1 MAKSRTEKIA
11 SYDEQ
16 IAALQK
22 KRTEELDKQKQ
33 EEKDEREKRQR
44 KRGEILEKLIPETV
58 DLTVEQFT
66 ALLNKTTANP
76 FGRDKL
82 AEIIKES
89 ESKPKPKPHRRRNP
103 HLHPRMKSPPHN
115 RHQHNHHRA
124 TSQYHNIHN
133 PHHTKNQ
140 TSPQMQMTAKIKP
153 VQFRSTDFAIG
164 KIQNP
169 NRTAAAI
176 PLPLYQRKRYCHVY
190 DIGETDIIGGFTVSK
205 HSKRITFCVLAGE
218 TPDPKT

>member
-58 DLTVEQFT
+58 DLTIEQFT
-66 ALLNKTTANP
+66 TLLNRTTANP

-82 AEIIKES
+82 AEIIKEG
-89 ESKPKPKPHRRRNP
+89 EAKPKPQTTQPPQSSPTNEKPTP
-103 HLHPRMKSPPHN
+103 QPPQSPPDGKPTA
-115 RHQHNHHRA
+115 Q
-124 TSQYHNIHN
+124 SQSPSHEKPNQPTN
-133 PHHTKNQ
+133 ANDRKN
-140 TSPQMQMTAKIKP
+140 
-153 VQFRSTDFAIG
+153 
-164 KIQNP
+164 
-169 NRTAAAI
+169 
-176 PLPLYQRKRYCHVY
+176 
-190 DIGETDIIGGFTVSK
+190 
-205 HSKRITFCVLAGE
+205 
-218 TPDPKT
+218 

>member
-58 DLTVEQFT
+58 DLTIEQFT
-66 ALLNKTTANP
+66 TLLNRTTANP

-89 ESKPKPKPHRRRNP
+89 DAKTKPQTTPTPPPQSSPTTQPPSTQSSPSDKLTPQPP
-103 HLHPRMKSPPHN
+103 QSPPNGKLTPQPQTPSHEKSN
-115 RHQHNHHRA
+115 QPTNTDGR
-124 TSQYHNIHN
+124 
-133 PHHTKNQ
+133 KN
-140 TSPQMQMTAKIKP
+140 
-153 VQFRSTDFAIG
+153 
-164 KIQNP
+164 
-169 NRTAAAI
+169 
-176 PLPLYQRKRYCHVY
+176 
-190 DIGETDIIGGFTVSK
+190 
-205 HSKRITFCVLAGE
+205 
-218 TPDPKT
+218 

>member
-22 KRTEELDKQKQ
+22 KRNEELDKQKQ

-58 DLTVEQFT
+58 NLTVEQFT

-82 AEIIKES
+82 AEILKAS
-89 ESKPKPKPHRRRNP
+89 EAKPNHQTAPPPKSVPTNEKPTSQAQPP
-103 HLHPRMKSPPHN
+103 KSPSNEKSATQSQAPTHEKP
-115 RHQHNHHRA
+115 NHPTNADEGR
-124 TSQYHNIHN
+124 N
-133 PHHTKNQ
+133 
-140 TSPQMQMTAKIKP
+140 
-153 VQFRSTDFAIG
+153 
-164 KIQNP
+164 
-169 NRTAAAI
+169 
-176 PLPLYQRKRYCHVY
+176 
-190 DIGETDIIGGFTVSK
+190 
-205 HSKRITFCVLAGE
+205 
-218 TPDPKT
+218 

>member
-58 DLTVEQFT
+58 NLTVEQFT

-82 AEIIKES
+82 AEILKAS
-89 ESKPKPKPHRRRNP
+89 ETKQTAQTTPPKSVPTNEKPTPAPQAQPPQSPSREQSTTQPQTPTHEKLN
-103 HLHPRMKSPPHN
+103 HPTNADER
-115 RHQHNHHRA
+115 
-124 TSQYHNIHN
+124 
-133 PHHTKNQ
+133 KN
-140 TSPQMQMTAKIKP
+140 
-153 VQFRSTDFAIG
+153 
-164 KIQNP
+164 
-169 NRTAAAI
+169 
-176 PLPLYQRKRYCHVY
+176 
-190 DIGETDIIGGFTVSK
+190 
-205 HSKRITFCVLAGE
+205 
-218 TPDPKT
+218 

>member
-58 DLTVEQFT
+58 NLTVEQFT

-82 AEIIKES
+82 AEILKAS
-89 ESKPKPKPHRRRNP
+89 EAKLNP
-103 HLHPRMKSPPHN
+103 QATPATPPQSPPNGKPTPQTQSPPSDKPTPPTH
-115 RHQHNHHRA
+115 A
-124 TSQYHNIHN
+124 DE
-133 PHHTKNQ
+133 PKN
-140 TSPQMQMTAKIKP
+140 
-153 VQFRSTDFAIG
+153 
-164 KIQNP
+164 
-169 NRTAAAI
+169 
-176 PLPLYQRKRYCHVY
+176 
-190 DIGETDIIGGFTVSK
+190 
-205 HSKRITFCVLAGE
+205 
-218 TPDPKT
+218 

>member
-22 KRTEELDKQKQ
+22 KRNEELDKQKQ

-58 DLTVEQFT
+58 DLTIEQFT

-82 AEIIKES
+82 AEILKES
-89 ESKPKPKPHRRRNP
+89 ESKPKPQATPPPLYCFRYISGSSMPCLRHWRNG
-103 HLHPRMKSPPHN
+103 HN
-115 RHQHNHHRA
+115 RR
-124 TSQYHNIHN
+124 
-133 PHHTKNQ
+133 
-140 TSPQMQMTAKIKP
+140 
-153 VQFRSTDFAIG
+153 
-164 KIQNP
+164 
-169 NRTAAAI
+169 
-176 PLPLYQRKRYCHVY
+176 LY
-190 DIGETDIIGGFTVSK
+190 G
-205 HSKRITFCVLAGE
+205 
-218 TPDPKT
+218 